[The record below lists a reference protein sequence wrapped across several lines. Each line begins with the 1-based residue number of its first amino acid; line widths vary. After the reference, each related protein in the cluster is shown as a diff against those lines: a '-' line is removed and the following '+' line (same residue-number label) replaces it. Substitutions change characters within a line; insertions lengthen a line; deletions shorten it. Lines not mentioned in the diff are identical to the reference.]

1 MPDKVIHEVI
11 DSCPHCQDNDGI
23 QVPLIIT
30 GQGWPYQV
38 IPDRR
43 CPKCDITYKYEEL
56 KK

>member
-1 MPDKVIHEVI
+1 MPDKVVHEILDTCSV
-11 DSCPHCQDNDGI
+11 CQDNDGKQI
-23 QVPLIIT
+23 PLIIT

-43 CPKCDITYKYEEL
+43 CPKCDTTYKYEE